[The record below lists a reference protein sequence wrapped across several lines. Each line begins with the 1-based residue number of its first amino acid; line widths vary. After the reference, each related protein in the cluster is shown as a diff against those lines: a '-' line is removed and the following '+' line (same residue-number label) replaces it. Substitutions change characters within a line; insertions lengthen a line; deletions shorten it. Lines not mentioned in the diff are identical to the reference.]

1 MLSLLV
7 NWFVSP
13 MPHGGLSSLLYYLG
27 WFNSQSLI
35 LDKILPYLNRF
46 GLDEFLL
53 TQMVRF
59 IKAEFC
65 SLLYGFKWCGSKI
78 SLTCN
83 ILIAFIQWIMTL
95 LTGLYIRHIF
105 LSHVVQVKDRMIC
118 KYLSR
123 YRVLLRGFVVLNF
136 AIAGGNQP
144 GS

>member
-13 MPHGGLSSLLYYLG
+13 MPHGGLSSLLYYLW

-53 TQMVRF
+53 TQMIRF

-65 SLLYGFKWCGSKI
+65 SLLYRFKWCWSKI

-83 ILIAFIQWIMTL
+83 VLIAFIQWIMTL
-95 LTGLYIRHIF
+95 LTGLYIRHVF
-105 LSHVVQVKDRMIC
+105 LSHVVQIKDRMIC